1 MISTAYYKIQELLLC
16 AMIISLPLMR
26 IPDRYTLFS
35 MGNNLSMV
43 FLFFSILLFIVY
55 SIWNKKT
62 EFPFKPY
69 FTISVAW
76 IVFCT
81 ILGVFSFPF
90 YDTVIYTYLIN
101 TSVVQKLYALFP
113 SFVGNEFILQV
124 KLMVSLVWYLF
135 RNFIFPLIGLFL
147 IIFNLYK
154 DDCKKGLDTIVNA
167 ARILT
172 ILCIA
177 YSIIEVSWLW
187 SGSDYLASILVTI
200 NNSLYDPVVQSG
212 WWPPELWP
220 GQLRSLAL
228 EPSYFSMIA
237 VFLAPL
243 LGIHYVNSKNKLDII
258 LAFLL
263 VVMIFLTRART
274 GVVVYL
280 FELVAFI
287 VLSLIFRY
295 KSWWKLCLFTIGLS
309 VLSYSFAI
317 VGDSVVSPIIKA
329 SISQTN
335 TTKETP
341 QAISVEKALDKYI
354 DSNVKSVSNTS
365 SRSNSARFGNT
376 VAMFNVGLDHLA
388 FGVGRGLHSSY
399 MVDKFPDFAKDSGE
413 VKRWTEDVLQK
424 GFLAF
429 EYPVLNEF
437 AAILAWFG
445 LIGEILFITPILYIL
460 YRTYKIKKY
469 INNPT
474 LVYLLVAFFGQIACF
489 MSNEFI
495 LAYPILVGILICYIK
510 FYEHNDITRE

>member
-1 MISTAYYKIQELLLC
+1 MISLAYYKIQEILLC

-43 FLFFSILLFIVY
+43 FLFFSIFLFIVY
-55 SIWNKKT
+55 SIWKKKT
-62 EFPFKPY
+62 EVPFKLY
-69 FTISVAW
+69 FIISVVW

-101 TSVVQKLYALFP
+101 TSVVQKLYTLFP
-113 SFVGNEFILQV
+113 SFVGNEFVLQV

-154 DDCKKGLDTIVNA
+154 DDYKKGLDTIVNA
-167 ARILT
+167 SRILT

-228 EPSYFSMIA
+228 EPSYFSMIG

-243 LGIHYVNSKNKLDII
+243 LGIHYVSDKNKLDIV

-263 VVMIFLTRART
+263 ISMIFLTKART
-274 GVVVYL
+274 GVVIYL
-280 FELVAFI
+280 FELAAF
-287 VLSLIFRY
+287 VMLSLVFRY
-295 KSWWKLCLFTIGLS
+295 TSWWKICLFVIGLS

-317 VGDSVVSPIIKA
+317 VGDSVASPLIRA
-329 SISQTN
+329 SISEIN
-335 TTKETP
+335 TVDGRSK
-341 QAISVEKALDKYI
+341 AVSVEKALDNYI

-376 VAMFNVGLDHLA
+376 VAMFKVGLDYPL
-388 FGVGRGLHSSY
+388 FGVGRGLHSNY
-399 MVDKFPDFAKDSGE
+399 MVDRFPDFAKDSEE
-413 VKRWTEDVLQK
+413 VKQWTGDVLRK

-445 LIGEILFITPILYIL
+445 VIGELLFITPILYIL
-460 YRTYKIKKY
+460 YKTYRIRRH
-469 INNPT
+469 IQNPT
-474 LVYLLVAFFGQIACF
+474 LVYLLVAFFGQIVCF

-495 LAYPILVGILICYIK
+495 LAYPTLVGILICYIK
-510 FYEHNDITRE
+510 FYENSNI